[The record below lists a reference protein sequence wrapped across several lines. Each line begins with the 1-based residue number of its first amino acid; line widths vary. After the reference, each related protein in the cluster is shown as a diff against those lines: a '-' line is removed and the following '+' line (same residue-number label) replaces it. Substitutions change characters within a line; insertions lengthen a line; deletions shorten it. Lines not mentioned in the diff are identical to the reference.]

1 MDIHSIVEDCQ
12 GFQWDRGNNLKN
24 WLKHGLTQGEAEQA
38 FLNEPLLLLEDK
50 EHSEYEDRF
59 LALGRTDEGRRI
71 FISFTIS
78 EKRIRIIS
86 ARSMNKKERD
96 EYEKFE
102 TTA

>member
-59 LALGRTDEGRRI
+59 LALGRTDEGRRV
-71 FISFTIS
+71 FITFTIR

-86 ARSMNKKERD
+86 ARSMNKKERNG
-96 EYEKFE
+96 YEKVE
-102 TTA
+102 AGA